1 MSREGRH
8 LGRNYC
14 DAGNRGGGEADCEPD
29 EEGEDSWLVGEAEH
43 VCRPPERERRAREK
57 VEG

>member
-1 MSREGRH
+1 MEGITAM
-8 LGRNYC
+8 LGI
-14 DAGNRGGGEADCEPD
+14 GVGGGEADCEPD